1 MKTTLPAD
9 INAPSQARA
18 YVASQLI
25 AESLPTGVLAD
36 KVVLIA
42 SELVTNAVQAG
53 ATAIGIDMRVDGS
66 RLDLVVTD
74 DADGWPTPA
83 DASTDDTAGRGLS
96 IVEQLA
102 DSWDVEELE
111 PGKAVTATWSADTD
125 EPANAGH

>member
-1 MKTTLPAD
+1 MKTTLEAD

-53 ATAIGIDMRVDGS
+53 ASSIEIDMRVDEG

-74 DADGWPTPA
+74 DADGWPTPST
-83 DASTDDTAGRGLS
+83 ASSDDTAGRGLT

-111 PGKAVTATWSADTD
+111 RGKAVTASWSAETD
-125 EPANAGH
+125 EPVTAG